1 VFAGLGSLNHLCAVL
16 GVRRAQNHAF
26 DARVGQGVRPGGLI
40 MVHGLPNDPRWPP
53 EHYAGQDWTDGC
65 IALNNADM
73 MEFWMLVQSGTP
85 IHINP

>member
-1 VFAGLGSLNHLCAVL
+1 MCQLVFASAYVVAVL
-16 GVRRAQNHAF
+16 WRLCGAARARRA
-26 DARVGQGVRPGGLI
+26 GVRPGGLI